1 MTFIVRMLRF
11 LFWVVVLSWSVA
23 LLRRL
28 VRRMGK
34 STAQSQEPLN
44 VPADTQARKL
54 VRDPVCGMHIAEV
67 LALPLRQDGE
77 LVHFCSATCRDK
89 YLIETRKMAANG

>member
-11 LFWVVVLSWSVA
+11 VFWVVVLSWSVA

-28 VRRMGK
+28 VRRMGQV
-34 STAQSQEPLN
+34 AQQSQTPMD

-67 LALPLRQDGE
+67 LALPMRQNGE
-77 LVHFCSATCRDK
+77 LLHFCSAGCREK
-89 YLIETRKMAANG
+89 YLSETQKMAANG

>member
-1 MTFIVRMLRF
+1 M
-11 LFWVVVLSWSVA
+11 
-23 LLRRL
+23 
-28 VRRMGK
+28 
-34 STAQSQEPLN
+34 
-44 VPADTQARKL
+44 
-54 VRDPVCGMHIAEV
+54 CGMHVAEV

>member
-11 LFWVVVLSWSVA
+11 VFWVVVVSWSVA

-28 VRRMGK
+28 VRHMGQG
-34 STAQSQEPLN
+34 AQQSQAPMD

-67 LALPLRQDGE
+67 LALPMRQNGE
-77 LVHFCSATCRDK
+77 LVHFCSAACREK
-89 YLIETRKMAANG
+89 YLNETREMAANG